1 MMAYPQTKPAPRALD
16 GQALNYTQAAQEA
29 LNTGCDMVLLCN
41 QGVDGGEAVNELIA
55 GLTQAQA
62 SGQWLPNPLNESRR
76 LSLLLQTLP
85 LAWDN
90 LMVNARY
97 MQALDGV

>member
-1 MMAYPQTKPAPRALD
+1 MAYPQTKPAPRALD

-29 LNTGCDMVLLCN
+29 LK
-41 QGVDGGEAVNELIA
+41 AVNELIA

-90 LMVNARY
+90 LMVDARY